1 MGAVNTNR
9 MKMTLLVG
17 IVLSVLLLSQ
27 GWGKHFILETKDSE
41 NINKGDVKEHGGDYE
56 DYKIGPVTTCGST
69 CRTDND
75 CQNTSTG
82 CTKCKRVNRN
92 HGSVFPSLFANVKIH
107 NLFQNSLR
115 LVTS

>member
-1 MGAVNTNR
+1 
-9 MKMTLLVG
+9 MKMTLLVE

-41 NINKGDVKEHGGDYE
+41 NINKYHGQKGNVKEHGGDYNF
-56 DYKIGPVTTCGST
+56 KIGPVTTCGST

-92 HGSVFPSLFANVKIH
+92 QGSGFPQFVRQC
-107 NLFQNSLR
+107 QNP
-115 LVTS
+115 